1 MTNPRFRNIGAI
13 LNKVPD
19 PASDP
24 GVAAEAAPAAVP
36 DATVTRLEPTTPAR
50 PEVARPSGGRTKRP
64 ATAASGESVSSS
76 SGGGVRRVAF
86 RLSPALREALIA
98 RTAASQTTQGQVVLD
113 AVEAAVDRG
122 VLAELVEPTKS
133 QPGAGLFPRLE
144 ARPPVEASM
153 LVEIRLDARAV
164 DILDGLAAQVEAK
177 SRTHLITVAL
187 DAYLSPDTSGA

>member
-19 PASDP
+19 QASDP
-24 GVAAEAAPAAVP
+24 GAAPEIAPDATA
-36 DATVTRLEPTTPAR
+36 DATVTRLEPAAPAR
-50 PEVARPSGGRTKRP
+50 PEVVRPTGVRTKRP
-64 ATAASGESVSSS
+64 ATPASDESVSSS
-76 SGGGVRRVAF
+76 AGGGVRRVAF
-86 RLSPALREALIA
+86 RLSPALRDALIA

-122 VLAELVEPTKS
+122 VLAELVDPNRS

-177 SRTHLITVAL
+177 SRTHLIAVAL
-187 DAYLSPDTSGA
+187 EAYLSADRSET